1 MYTLYNKNIY
11 NQKAKMAEL
20 VDAKAS
26 KAFIYTKCD
35 EFKSL
40 SSYVKICYKPFI
52 LTNKSAAPF
61 RSKDRKC
68 LKTLWFVRTKVLRP
82 FGL

>member
-40 SSYVKICYKPFI
+40 SSYVKKYVINLLF
-52 LTNKSAAPF
+52 L
-61 RSKDRKC
+61 
-68 LKTLWFVRTKVLRP
+68 RTKVLRHKN
-82 FGL
+82 FFYLV

>member
-1 MYTLYNKNIY
+1 MYTLYNKNIR
-11 NQKAKMAEL
+11 NQRAKMAEL

-40 SSYVKICYKPFI
+40 SSYVKNM
-52 LTNKSAAPF
+52 L
-61 RSKDRKC
+61 
-68 LKTLWFVRTKVLRP
+68 
-82 FGL
+82 